1 MRLMLHVA
9 IYNCLQL
16 LRRGEWTRL
25 AYLIRVKWHGLDFTK
40 VEVDALDLNAERSR
54 AHEESGPALAQVL
67 RTLPISESDAA
78 LDIGCGKGSAILV
91 MARYP
96 FARVDGVDVSEELIK
111 IARENLRRMRV
122 RNSTLFHS
130 NAVAF
135 DGYDHYTFY
144 YLYNPFPP
152 AVMTETM
159 GRISESLKRRPRK
172 AILVYTNPKDCGPI
186 ERAGFRKVAEF
197 EGKEGEFPPVFVY
210 EAGPADAMPEC
221 GPQAAPGEAC
231 L

>member
-1 MRLMLHVA
+1 MLRTA
-9 IYNCLQL
+9 IYNCFQL
-16 LRRGEWTRL
+16 LRRGQWKRL
-25 AYLIRVKWHGLDFTK
+25 AYVIRVKWHGLDFTK
-40 VEVDALDLNAERSR
+40 VEVDALGLNAERSR
-54 AHEESGPALAQVL
+54 AHEESGPALDRVL
-67 RTLPISESDAA
+67 RTLLISESDAA

-111 IARENLRRMRV
+111 TARENLRRMRV

-130 NAVAF
+130 DAAAF

-159 GRISESLKRRPRK
+159 GCISESLKRRPRK

-186 ERAGFRKVAEF
+186 ERAGFRRVAEF

-210 EAGPADAMPEC
+210 EAGAEEATPRR
-221 GPQAAPGEAC
+221 GPKAVPGETVF
-231 L
+231 